1 MQRWLRF
8 HRDLGLQ
15 LLALYLLL
23 IIPFLIALWVF
34 DSLIGERIRNDVAA
48 NDLSLARAIAQ
59 ETDLSIN
66 NALVAVEELTRYP
79 EVVSA
84 DIEGMD
90 ALFSVFL
97 NTRPDVNLVYRLD
110 ENGIMLY
117 HYPVG
122 PGSTLGTDFSFRDY
136 FQSALKS
143 EKPLVSKGRISPTT
157 EQAVAT
163 AVMPIWSEDGRF
175 LGLVGTNIKLESLSN
190 TLSEIV
196 SEHQAAEGLQ
206 LAILDS
212 SAQIIAY
219 PDPELL
225 LHPAGDLI
233 PSIYERVLA
242 GQSGTV
248 TTTDRND
255 EERLYTYAPIQ
266 EIGWGVIISRP
277 TATAFATQIFLRRIV
292 IVAAATF
299 VLIGLFFWWMLSL
312 RVVTPIERLAPTSVA
327 IGMNKP
333 IRSEDREI
341 LEKQAKRNDQV
352 GELTRAIL
360 KMEEL
365 IADRMKEQSTLLETS
380 TAVVSSLDLKTVLER
395 ILEQASR
402 LLDVRMS
409 AIIALDE
416 QVGVFRIQA
425 SRGLSSQ
432 FAEQLTIQPTEP
444 SSVTMRALHS
454 REPIQVSD
462 TETDPSYKPQRP
474 RARAEGYRAI
484 LAVPLNTQYAPPT
497 ALLVFHPKPHE
508 FAHNEI
514 QLLSNFANQA
524 TMAIE
529 NAVLYERSDMRLQ
542 EQTRRLEALI
552 QSLQDGLI
560 LSNLSG
566 AVVYAN
572 RRIGELSNLTPEELA
587 GSPMDQ
593 VLSRIVDNASDPESM
608 REDVVKIF
616 EHKGD
621 RRVEL
626 ALLILGRTV
635 HVRLD
640 TFNVTDTNNIPIGR
654 GLILHDITADHELD
668 RMKSSLVSTVSH
680 ELRTPLAA
688 IKGYASTLLADDV
701 EWDRESQ
708 REFLSI
714 ISTESDRLTSLVNNL
729 LDLSRIEAGSLM
741 LSRDKCNLEEVI
753 RRAAMQSQLHT
764 ENRFEVQIGPDLPV
778 LLADR
783 PRLET
788 ILRNLIENSVKYAGE
803 KATISVDVNKQGE
816 QIVFRVSDDGPGIPD
831 GESQRIFESFYQVN
845 ASLARISS
853 GAGLGLAICQGLVRA
868 HGGEIWVEKQKRGA
882 CIAFSIPLVLPASNV
897 KPYDSV
903 KAAKQ

>member
-1 MQRWLRF
+1 
-8 HRDLGLQ
+8 
-15 LLALYLLL
+15 
-23 IIPFLIALWVF
+23 
-34 DSLIGERIRNDVAA
+34 
-48 NDLSLARAIAQ
+48 
-59 ETDLSIN
+59 
-66 NALVAVEELTRYP
+66 
-79 EVVSA
+79 
-84 DIEGMD
+84 
-90 ALFSVFL
+90 
-97 NTRPDVNLVYRLD
+97 
-110 ENGIMLY
+110 
-117 HYPVG
+117 
-122 PGSTLGTDFSFRDY
+122 
-136 FQSALKS
+136 
-143 EKPLVSKGRISPTT
+143 
-157 EQAVAT
+157 
-163 AVMPIWSEDGRF
+163 
-175 LGLVGTNIKLESLSN
+175 
-190 TLSEIV
+190 
-196 SEHQAAEGLQ
+196 
-206 LAILDS
+206 
-212 SAQIIAY
+212 
-219 PDPELL
+219 
-225 LHPAGDLI
+225 
-233 PSIYERVLA
+233 
-242 GQSGTV
+242 
-248 TTTDRND
+248 
-255 EERLYTYAPIQ
+255 
-266 EIGWGVIISRP
+266 
-277 TATAFATQIFLRRIV
+277 
-292 IVAAATF
+292 
-299 VLIGLFFWWMLSL
+299 
-312 RVVTPIERLAPTSVA
+312 
-327 IGMNKP
+327 
-333 IRSEDREI
+333 
-341 LEKQAKRNDQV
+341 
-352 GELTRAIL
+352 
-360 KMEEL
+360 
-365 IADRMKEQSTLLETS
+365 
-380 TAVVSSLDLKTVLER
+380 
-395 ILEQASR
+395 
-402 LLDVRMS
+402 
-409 AIIALDE
+409 
-416 QVGVFRIQA
+416 
-425 SRGLSSQ
+425 
-432 FAEQLTIQPTEP
+432 
-444 SSVTMRALHS
+444 
-454 REPIQVSD
+454 
-462 TETDPSYKPQRP
+462 
-474 RARAEGYRAI
+474 
-484 LAVPLNTQYAPPT
+484 
-497 ALLVFHPKPHE
+497 
-508 FAHNEI
+508 
-514 QLLSNFANQA
+514 
-524 TMAIE
+524 
-529 NAVLYERSDMRLQ
+529 
-542 EQTRRLEALI
+542 
-552 QSLQDGLI
+552 
-560 LSNLSG
+560 
-566 AVVYAN
+566 
-572 RRIGELSNLTPEELA
+572 
-587 GSPMDQ
+587 MDQ